1 MKTPAFWQTNN
12 IISFLFSPLGALY
25 NFATQYR
32 IKNNIPQKVSI
43 PVICLGNLTAG
54 GTGKTPTAISI
65 AELLQNAGK
74 HPSFITRGYH
84 GKNSAVLVDKTIHT
98 PQQVGDEP
106 LLLAHAAPTYVNPD
120 RVISA
125 QTAEANG
132 ADCLIMDD
140 GFQNP
145 GLFKDL
151 SFIVV
156 DGGYGFGNYKCIPAG
171 PLREYVNNGFKRAQ
185 AVIIIGKDKHNIAQ
199 TTDLPVFYGTIF
211 PKAHKFTGQTVVAFA
226 GIGRPQ
232 KFYNSLLEENIN
244 IIKTF
249 DFPDH
254 HYYTEKEL
262 REILDFA
269 KKNNAQAITTSKDF
283 VKIPEHLKPLFS
295 VLEITIAWQDPQG
308 LKDFILSQINQ
319 K

>member
-1 MKTPAFWQTNN
+1 MKTPAFWQTDNL
-12 IISFLFSPLGALY
+12 ISRILSPLGALY
-25 NFATQYR
+25 NFATQRR
-32 IKNNIPQKVSI
+32 ITRNIPRKVGI

-65 AELLQNAGK
+65 AELLQTSGK

-84 GKNSAVLVDKTIHT
+84 GKASSVLVDTAKHT
-98 PQQVGDEP
+98 PRQVGDEP
-106 LLLAHAAPTYVNPD
+106 LLLARAAPTYVNPD
-120 RVISA
+120 RFVSA
-125 QTAEANG
+125 QTAEQNG

-151 SFIVV
+151 SFIVI

-171 PLREYVNNGFKRAQ
+171 PLREYVHNGIKRAQ
-185 AVIIIGKDKHNIAQ
+185 GVIIIGSDRHNVAQ
-199 TTDLPVFYGTIF
+199 QINLPVFYGTIS
-211 PKAHKFTGQTVVAFA
+211 PQAHNFSGKKVVAFA

-232 KFYNSLLEENIN
+232 KFYNSLTEENIE

-262 REILDFA
+262 KEILDFA
-269 KKNNAQAITTSKDF
+269 QKNNAQAITTSKDF
-283 VKIPEHLKPLFS
+283 VKIPEHLKHFFN
-295 VLEITIAWQDPQG
+295 VFEITIKWQDPQS
-308 LKDFILSQINQ
+308 LKDFILSYINQ